1 MLLPEA
7 YVRHVLEAY
16 NASAPEFAT
25 EAMLCVTGL
34 LLLADAD
41 SLPMRSE
48 DILGRRLWIPSD
60 LSRNPNQ
67 TAAELESR
75 LGEDV
80 IRSFRTQMDSD
91 ALQSSFHIKPGE
103 RAKAADGYEV
113 YYTRVTSSDHL
124 SGLRVR
130 WTLPDA
136 TSPTLVVDGD
146 SQKAYEI

>member
-60 LSRNPNQ
+60 LSRDLNQ
-67 TAAELESR
+67 MAAEFEDR
-75 LGEDV
+75 LAQDAT
-80 IRSFRTQMDSD
+80 RSFRTQMDTD
-91 ALQSSFHIKPGE
+91 ALQSSSHINPGG
-103 RAKAADGYEV
+103 RVAVDGCEV

-130 WTLPDA
+130 WALPDA

-146 SQKAYEI
+146 AQKAYEF